1 VAGIVAGADDYLR
14 KPFAFAELEAR
25 LHAIA
30 RRVDIGDRRLAAV
43 GFPPNPPSRPIV
55 SLSSSALRAGTA
67 YSEPIAAAIAPP
79 CAVGSSN
86 AEASSIT
93 GSFTLNPSPCGTD
106 GTGSS
111 TPLKSDRPAHDIRLV
126 YEG

>member
-1 VAGIVAGADDYLR
+1 MAGIVAGADDYLR

-43 GFPPNPPSRPIV
+43 GFPPNPPSGAHRIT
-55 SLSSSALRAGTA
+55 LEFRATRGTA

-111 TPLKSDRPAHDIRLV
+111 TPLKSDRPGA
-126 YEG
+126 